1 MKKALNQIAKWA
13 LALLVSVPFVYSCN
27 NKTDSSVP
35 PELEV
40 VTNPMGPGEKS
51 QFLHVQASGDWS
63 ITIEY
68 PEDQPEE
75 WVSVIPSTGTGNKSV
90 PLKVK
95 ANTSEMARTAVL
107 TLTSASGKAELTLT
121 QSGRE
126 IGGGGTGGNTGG
138 NTGEQPGGNL
148 ASTTG
153 WLELPAMPKD
163 SKFDFFSHDMTFSG
177 KKIRNYSFAWDYDN
191 LVAPWV
197 AYPLNSAFM
206 VKNVDR
212 TNAWGLDPRLP
223 RNKQPVLSKGYRDG
237 NDGGR
242 ARGHQLPSADRVFSY
257 EANSLTF
264 YGTNMT
270 PQIHE
275 GFNSGIWSNLEEKV
289 RSWSRISDT
298 LYVVTGCVTEGSKK
312 YCKDKDGKKVTI
324 PTAYYKAV
332 LRYKKKSTV
341 GHSDYMAC
349 AIWLKHEVY
358 SSASV
363 TKQYAMSI
371 DELEKKIGFDLF
383 ANLSAKIGE
392 DAAAK
397 VESEDPKTINWWWN

>member
-1 MKKALNQIAKWA
+1 MKWV
-13 LALLVSVPFVYSCN
+13 LALMVSMPIVSSCG
-27 NKTDSSVP
+27 TDSGQSGQSKVSLTVKSS
-35 PELEV
+35 ELAEYNV
-40 VTNPMGPGEKS
+40 GAAKGE
-51 QFLHVQASGDWS
+51 QFLVVEASG
-63 ITIEY
+63 
-68 PEDQPEE
+68 E
-75 WVSVIPSTGTGNKSV
+75 WNIIVTSEVSSGSW
-90 PLKVK
+90 LKVNPSSGAGSRSNVILAWE
-95 ANTSEMARTAVL
+95 ANGSEQSRTAVL
-107 TLTSASGKAELTLT
+107 TLKASGASATLTLT
-121 QSGRE
+121 QAGKSETPEPTPGPNPNPNPNPGPSE
-126 IGGGGTGGNTGG
+126 IK
-138 NTGEQPGGNL
+138 
-148 ASTTG
+148 AG
-153 WLELPAMPKD
+153 WLELPAMPED
-163 SKFDFFSHDMTFSG
+163 SKFGFFSHDM
-177 KKIRNYSFAWDYDN
+177 KIGNVRTRNYSFAWDYDN

-237 NDGGR
+237 NDGWR

-312 YCKDKDGKKVTI
+312 YCKDNDGKKVTI

-332 LRYKKKSTV
+332 LRYKKNSTV

-371 DELEKKIGFDLF
+371 DDLEKKIGFDLF

-392 DAAAK
+392 EAAAK

>member
-1 MKKALNQIAKWA
+1 MKWV
-13 LALLVSVPFVYSCN
+13 LALVVSMPVVYSCDKNSDNRN
-27 NKTDSSVP
+27 NIKAGLTIKDSDLTEYNLTSSKGERFLSV
-35 PELEV
+35 
-40 VTNPMGPGEKS
+40 T
-51 QFLHVQASGDWS
+51 ASGDWNIS
-63 ITIEY
+63 VSSDES
-68 PEDQPEE
+68 DAF
-75 WVSVIPSTGTGNKSV
+75 WVSVKPESGNGSKSNV
-90 PLKVK
+90 ILSWS
-95 ANTSEMARTAVL
+95 ANGAEQERTAVL
-107 TLTSASGKAELTLT
+107 TLKTAGSSATLTLK
-121 QSGRE
+121 QAGKSE
-126 IGGGGTGGNTGG
+126 NP
-138 NTGEQPGGNL
+138 EPEPGPNPNPNPGSSQIK
-148 ASTTG
+148 AG

-237 NDGGR
+237 NDGWR
-242 ARGHQLPSADRVFSY
+242 ARGHQLPSADRLFSY
-257 EANSLTF
+257 EANALTF

-270 PQIHE
+270 PQIHK
-275 GFNSGIWSNLEEKV
+275 GFNDGIWSKLEEKV
-289 RSWSRISDT
+289 RSWARGSDT
-298 LYVVTGCVTEGSKK
+298 LYVVTGCVTEGSKT
-312 YCKDKDGKKVTI
+312 YCCDNDNKKVTI

-332 LRYKKKSTV
+332 LRYKKNSTV

-392 DAAAK
+392 EAAAK

>member
-1 MKKALNQIAKWA
+1 MKWV
-13 LALLVSVPFVYSCN
+13 LALVVSMPVVYSCDKNSDNRN
-27 NKTDSSVP
+27 NIKAGLTIKGSDLTEYNLTSSKG
-35 PELEV
+35 ERFLS
-40 VTNPMGPGEKS
+40 VT
-51 QFLHVQASGDWS
+51 ASGDWNIS
-63 ITIEY
+63 VSSDES
-68 PEDQPEE
+68 DAF
-75 WVSVIPSTGTGNKSV
+75 WVSVKPESGNGSKSNV
-90 PLKVK
+90 ILSWS
-95 ANTSEMARTAVL
+95 ANGAEQERTAVL
-107 TLTSASGKAELTLT
+107 TLKTAGSSATLTLK
-121 QSGRE
+121 QAGKSE
-126 IGGGGTGGNTGG
+126 NP
-138 NTGEQPGGNL
+138 EPEPGPNPNPNPGSSQIK
-148 ASTTG
+148 AG

-237 NDGGR
+237 NDGWR
-242 ARGHQLPSADRVFSY
+242 ARGHQLPSADRLFSY
-257 EANSLTF
+257 EANALTF

-270 PQIHE
+270 PQIHK
-275 GFNSGIWSNLEEKV
+275 GFNDGIWSKLEEKV
-289 RSWSRISDT
+289 RSWARGSDT
-298 LYVVTGCVTEGSKK
+298 LYVVTGCVTEGSKT
-312 YCKDKDGKKVTI
+312 YCCDNDNKKVTI

-332 LRYKKKSTV
+332 LRYKKNSTV

-392 DAAAK
+392 EAAAK

>member
-27 NKTDSSVP
+27 NKTDSTVP

-40 VTNPMGPGEKS
+40 VTNPMEPGKKS

-68 PEDQPEE
+68 PEDQPAE
-75 WVSVIPSTGTGNKSV
+75 WASVTPSTGTGNKSV
-90 PLKVK
+90 TLKVE

-121 QSGRE
+121 QSGQE
-126 IGGGGTGGNTGG
+126 IGGGTGG

-153 WLELPAMPKD
+153 WMELPAMPKD

-237 NDGGR
+237 NDGWR

-312 YCKDKDGKKVTI
+312 YCKDNDGKKVTI
-324 PTAYYKAV
+324 PSAYYKAV
-332 LRYKKKSTV
+332 LRYKKNSTV
-341 GHSDYMAC
+341 GYSDYMAC
-349 AIWLKHEVY
+349 AVWLKHEVY
-358 SSASV
+358 SSKNVS
-363 TKQYAMSI
+363 KQYAMSI
-371 DELEKKIGFDLF
+371 DELEKKIGIDLF
-383 ANLSAKIGE
+383 ANLPAKIGE
-392 DAAAK
+392 EAAAK

>member
-1 MKKALNQIAKWA
+1 M
-13 LALLVSVPFVYSCN
+13 VSMPIVYSCDKNSDNRN
-27 NKTDSSVP
+27 NIKVGLTIKGSDLTEYNLTSSKG
-35 PELEV
+35 ERFLS
-40 VTNPMGPGEKS
+40 VT
-51 QFLHVQASGDWS
+51 ASGDWNIS
-63 ITIEY
+63 VSSDES
-68 PEDQPEE
+68 DAS
-75 WVSVIPSTGTGNKSV
+75 WVSVKPESGNGSKSNV
-90 PLKVK
+90 ILSWS
-95 ANTSEMARTAVL
+95 ANGAEQERTAVL
-107 TLTSASGKAELTLT
+107 TLKTAGSSATLTLK
-121 QSGRE
+121 QAGKSE
-126 IGGGGTGGNTGG
+126 NP
-138 NTGEQPGGNL
+138 EPEPGPNPNPNPGSSQIK
-148 ASTTG
+148 AG
-153 WLELPAMPKD
+153 WLELPAMPED

-237 NDGGR
+237 NDGWR

-257 EANSLTF
+257 EANALTF

-270 PQIHE
+270 PQIHK
-275 GFNSGIWSNLEEKV
+275 GFNDGIWSKLEEKV
-289 RSWSRISDT
+289 RSWARGSDT
-298 LYVVTGCVTEGSKK
+298 LYVVTGCVTEGSKT
-312 YCKDKDGKKVTI
+312 YCCDNDNKKVTI

-332 LRYKKKSTV
+332 LRYKKNSTV

-392 DAAAK
+392 EAAAK

>member
-1 MKKALNQIAKWA
+1 M
-13 LALLVSVPFVYSCN
+13 SVPFVYSCN
-27 NKTDSSVP
+27 NKTVSSVP
-35 PELEV
+35 PELAV

-68 PEDQPEE
+68 PEDQPAE

-90 PLKVK
+90 TLKVK
-95 ANTSEMARTAVL
+95 YYAGMQARKACIVL
-107 TLTSASGKAELTLT
+107 TAGSKKAELVLT
-121 QSGRE
+121 QNGLS
-126 IGGGGTGGNTGG
+126 GGGG
-138 NTGEQPGGNL
+138 NL
-148 ASTTG
+148 NPSTG
-153 WLELPAMPKD
+153 WMELPAMPKD
-163 SKFDFFSHDMTFSG
+163 SKYGHFTHSMNVGSVKT
-177 KKIRNYSFAWDYDN
+177 RNYSFAWDYDN

-312 YCKDKDGKKVTI
+312 YCKDNDGKKVTI